1 MAIFRVKTVP
11 DDQQWCCL
19 CPKWGILVPWLV
31 STGIQDHWTQKYG
44 KSWKKWRNID
54 ISGNICGLR
63 WTWEVLKS
71 YPKAQ
76 FWCSLCPRRCFGI
89 CRRVSKCLL
98 MFLSQL
104 KGSKMASSKKCHFSA
119 PIPYWKRPYLDLIL
133 AGISHLLFSGFNAFS
148 WPTG

>member
-1 MAIFRVKTVP
+1 MAIFRAKNCSRWPKMVLFVP
-11 DDQQWCCL
+11 QVRYFGTLISFHRCKGPLDTKIWN
-19 CPKWGILVPWLV
+19 
-31 STGIQDHWTQKYG
+31 
-44 KSWKKWRNID
+44 KWRNID
-54 ISGNICGLR
+54 ISGNSFGLR
-63 WTWEVLKS
+63 CTWEVVKS
-71 YPKAQ
+71 HPKAR

-104 KGSKMASSKKCHFSA
+104 EESKMASSKQCHFSA

>member
-1 MAIFRVKTVP
+1 MAIFRAKNCSRWPTMVLFVP
-11 DDQQWCCL
+11 QVRYL
-19 CPKWGILVPWLV
+19 GTLI
-31 STGIQDHWTQKYG
+31 SFHRYQDHWTQKCG

-71 YPKAQ
+71 YPKAR
-76 FWCSLCPRRCFGI
+76 FWCSLCPGRCFAI
-89 CRRVSKCLL
+89 CQRNSKSLST
-98 MFLSQL
+98 FLSQSR
-104 KGSKMASSKKCHFSA
+104 GSKMALSKKCHLSA

-148 WPTG
+148 WPIG